1 MFACPHCQ
9 YENPLE
15 NRFCQRCGNPLR
27 GLRAVITPPAL
38 FPADKKNASGLSASD
53 DSKGLPDD
61 AAPLSI
67 SALQADKPAM
77 TVAALLTAENYLDDE
92 KRYQL
97 RHVSAHQQFLSGETE
112 LEVVDCQPSLDSPLS
127 ILLQDGEKDLDAG
140 NPSVAE
146 SLPPTAHPYLNLQEK
161 IFPTVPELQA
171 AWKVQGFTV
180 LVMEDRSG
188 WQHLS
193 KICSSGT
200 VHPLELVHWFYEML
214 ELWESL
220 SAFEAEPSLLNSE
233 NLLIDEDQILCL
245 RRLHYRLGDRTY
257 ELKDLGLLWQSLLRR
272 SAMLVLADLEKL
284 AAAVGIGDISD
295 IPLIKEHLA
304 KLADTFQEPTEPL
317 HGQTTTI
324 VAPDDATPS
333 DDLKVPEEPTAK
345 TIDPFTLKDSEKES
359 APNSDPLTSE
369 PVIADEL
376 LLAGLDDE
384 DGDTAEDSINE
395 LSTMALPMQLYRLDE
410 AGRTHIG
417 RQRDHNEDCF
427 YVEAQLC
434 RTDGPEGATLM
445 ARGLYILCDGM
456 GGQDCGEVA
465 SMLAVETLQTY
476 FATHWQDEAE
486 LPDKDTIRQ
495 GILKAN
501 QAIFERN
508 EAEERKGTARMGT
521 TLVML
526 LVANNQAVVAHVGD
540 SRLYS
545 YTRQGLKQL
554 TVDHEVGQREINR
567 GVEPAIAYARPDAYQ
582 LTQALGPRRNTD
594 VMPSITP
601 LHVAQDTL
609 FVLCSDGLSDNDLLE
624 NHTETH
630 VEPLLRSKA
639 DLYEGVTELIDL
651 ANEHNGHDNITAI
664 AVRVKVRPKL
674 DALQSI

>member
-27 GLRAVITPPAL
+27 GLRAVITPAAL
-38 FPADKKNASGLSASD
+38 FSVDRHNEGSLPTRDDKDVQNL
-53 DSKGLPDD
+53 
-61 AAPLSI
+61 APRSER
-67 SALQADKPAM
+67 AEQADKPAM

-97 RHVSAHQQFLSGETE
+97 RYASAHQQFLSGETE
-112 LEVVDCQPSLDSPLS
+112 LEVVDCCPSLDSPIA
-127 ILLQDGEKDLDAG
+127 ILLGETEDDLDLV
-140 NPSVAE
+140 NTSLIE
-146 SLPPTAHPYLNLQEK
+146 SLPATAHPYLKLQEK

-171 AWKVQGFTV
+171 AWQVQSFTV

-188 WQHLS
+188 WQHLADV
-193 KICSSGT
+193 CSSAT
-200 VHPLELVHWFYEML
+200 IHPLELIHWFYEML

-220 SAFEAEPSLLNSE
+220 STFEAEPSLLNSE

-245 RRLHYRLGDRTY
+245 ERLYYRLGDRTY

-272 SAMLVLADLEKL
+272 AALLELADLAKL
-284 AAAVGIGDISD
+284 AAAIGVGDIDD
-295 IPLIKEHLA
+295 IPLIKERLA
-304 KLADTFQEPTEPL
+304 QLADTFQDPTDDL
-317 HGQTTTI
+317 HEQAVETADPHGAPHSEDLDVAEVATTE
-324 VAPDDATPS
+324 TPS
-333 DDLKVPEEPTAK
+333 PLPPEDSAAAPEP
-345 TIDPFTLKDSEKES
+345 I
-359 APNSDPLTSE
+359 TSE
-369 PVIADEL
+369 PEIDDEL

-384 DGDTAEDSINE
+384 DEDDTAEDNINE
-395 LSTMALPMQLYRLDE
+395 LPTMALPMQLYRLDE

-427 YVEAQLC
+427 YVEAQLR
-434 RTDGPEGATLM
+434 RTDGLRGSSLK

-456 GGQDCGEVA
+456 GGQACGEIA

-476 FATHWQDEAE
+476 FATHWQNEEE
-486 LPDKDTIRQ
+486 LPDEDTIRQ

-501 QAIFERN
+501 QVIFDRN
-508 EAEERKGTARMGT
+508 EAEERQGTARMGT
-521 TLVML
+521 TLVVL

-540 SRLYS
+540 SRLYG

-582 LTQALGPRRNTD
+582 LTQALGPRSNAE
-594 VMPSITP
+594 VVPSITS
-601 LHVAQDTL
+601 LHVGQDSL

-630 VEPLLRSKA
+630 V
-639 DLYEGVTELIDL
+639 
-651 ANEHNGHDNITAI
+651 
-664 AVRVKVRPKL
+664 
-674 DALQSI
+674 